1 MSSEERLK
9 SDVSAWILD
18 WVSVHNDKLGHV
30 PCPFAKQALVN
41 DRIHWI
47 VCDDAEHI
55 SNHLYALMEL
65 GLPKEVVVIGCART
79 DVTAKQLAKIV
90 KHANHKWLLP
100 GALVALEDH
109 PDDPEV
115 VAGESMNQG
124 SWALVLVQETAKL
137 NAASQMLQRQGYYDS
152 WTQAQ
157 IDDVVS
163 WRFNHIPDQ
172 R

>member
-1 MSSEERLK
+1 MSSEEKLK
-9 SDVSAWILD
+9 ADVSAWIMD

-30 PCPFAKQALVN
+30 PCPFARNALMN
-41 DRIHWI
+41 DKIHWI
-47 VCDDAEHI
+47 LCEDAEHI

-90 KHANHKWLLP
+90 KHANNKWLLP
-100 GALVALEDH
+100 SELVALEDH

-115 VAGESMNQG
+115 VAGASMNQG
-124 SWALVLVQETAKL
+124 YWALVLVQETAKL
-137 NAASQMLQRQGYYDS
+137 NSASEMLKKQGYYDR

-157 IDDVVS
+157 IDDVVT
-163 WRFNHIPDQ
+163 WRFNRNLDQ
-172 R
+172 Q